1 MTLAIT
7 GIYAAI
13 LGIMFV
19 ALRVNVIIERAKSGI
34 SIMHGDNMALAEK
47 IRKFGNFIEVVPHAL
62 ILLAIT
68 EAFGASSIW
77 LHIIGG
83 TLIASRIL
91 HPIGLDHT
99 NGKNPIRIVSG
110 MLTSI
115 SFVVA
120 IVFILWSSFSG

>member
-13 LGIMFV
+13 LGIMFI

-34 SIMHGDNMALAEK
+34 SIMHQDNMVLAEK
-47 IRKFGNFIEVVPHAL
+47 IRRFGNFIEVVPHAL
-62 ILLAIT
+62 ILMGIVET
-68 EAFGASSIW
+68 FGASALW
-77 LHIIGG
+77 LHAIGG
-83 TLIASRIL
+83 LLLASRVL

-99 NGKNPIRIVSG
+99 NGKNTLRIVSG
-110 MLTSI
+110 MLTSV

-120 IVFILWSSFSG
+120 IVFIFWASFG